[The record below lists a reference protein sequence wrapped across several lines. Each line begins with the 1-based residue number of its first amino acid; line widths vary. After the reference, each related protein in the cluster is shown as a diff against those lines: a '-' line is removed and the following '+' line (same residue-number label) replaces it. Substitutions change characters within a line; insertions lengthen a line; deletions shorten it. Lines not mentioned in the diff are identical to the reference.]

1 VVDVILDERAFGLAD
16 RFLNR
21 MKLLGDIHALTP
33 FFDHGDDAAQMPVRP
48 FEAFDDRL
56 MTLVGVGMAVFLL
69 THDLRPGLR

>member
-1 VVDVILDERAFGLAD
+1 
-16 RFLNR
+16 

-56 MTLVGVGMAVFLL
+56 MTLVGVGMAVAVFVFVF
-69 THDLRPGLR
+69 THELSLRAR